1 MLWTRSRWKP
11 QLAPPAVTLPL
22 KHITNAACFS
32 VHCMFSAG
40 PCLFFCYFPPCPMAQ
55 SPLGEGDWSFEMISK
70 VFLHQG
76 TTIEVFLCPL
86 MASANLRVST
96 EWKWPCNLL
105 RGHLMKQN
113 VFIYFPGCISSC
125 NMFSSEAQGCGFM
138 FEVVFNHP
146 FCHWSYFCA

>member
-1 MLWTRSRWKP
+1 MWTKPRST
-11 QLAPPAVTLPL
+11 PPATRPQRT
-22 KHITNAACFS
+22 ITNVACFL
-32 VHCMFSAG
+32 VHCMISAG
-40 PCLFFCYFPPCPMAQ
+40 PCLFFCYFSSCPMLQ
-55 SPLGEGDWSFEMISK
+55 SPLGEGACPFEMIST

-76 TTIEVFLCPL
+76 TVIEVFVCSL
-86 MASANLRVST
+86 MASANLRVGT

-125 NMFSSEAQGCGFM
+125 NMFPSEAQGCRFM

-146 FCHWSYFCA
+146 FAIEVTFVLRIWAS